1 MRTEQKE
8 KAEQEQMKKREEKA
22 DKGREMKGKK
32 QKQAEEQREQAE
44 TTTGA
49 NAMMIADDKMKET
62 GTERRTRRGT

>member
-1 MRTEQKE
+1 
-8 KAEQEQMKKREEKA
+8 MKKREEKA